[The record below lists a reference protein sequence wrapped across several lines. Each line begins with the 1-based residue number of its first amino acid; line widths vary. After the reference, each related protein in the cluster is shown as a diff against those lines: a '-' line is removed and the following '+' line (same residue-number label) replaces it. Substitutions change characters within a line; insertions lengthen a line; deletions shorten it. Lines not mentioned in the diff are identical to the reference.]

1 MTEFTSTVTLTF
13 EINNLEAFDK
23 EEYIER
29 LKEQYIELYDLEI
42 KDHEISNIEEVQP
55 LKCNPIESN
64 QSIMTQTKV
73 IGESVKRTERNFVK
87 SYTDDYAKAI
97 TENYRQY
104 HINTLQGNL
113 SGNYPEY
120 AREQLDAIE
129 NGTANLMWFKVYS
142 GKRYYKIVQQEFET
156 WEKSKYYGQYRD
168 SSVHSFVDK
177 ETGEVYKPAGW
188 AKPAKHVRFDMR
200 DVKQLRF
207 LLNPRNVDW
216 AGGYLYLR

>member
-1 MTEFTSTVTLTF
+1 MSPLNCPYSKNIIEIMTTSTQ
-13 EINNLEAFDK
+13 AKQD
-23 EEYIER
+23 IETR
-29 LKEQYIELYDLEI
+29 VAGW
-42 KDHEISNIEEVQP
+42 VQTYADT
-55 LKCNPIESN
+55 I
-64 QSIMTQTKV
+64 TK
-73 IGESVKRTERNFVK
+73 
-87 SYTDDYAKAI
+87 
-97 TENYRQY
+97 NYREY
-104 HINTLQGNL
+104 HINTLNGNL

-129 NGTANLMWFKVYS
+129 NGTANLMKFVVKT

-168 SSVHSFVDK
+168 GSVHAFVDK

-200 DVKQLRF
+200 DERQLKF
-207 LLNPRNVDW
+207 LLDPKNVGW